1 MKLTKAILFL
11 FFAGIHGSSASTTPV
26 KCSQIDYLFY
36 NSDCCHAS
44 KDVPCMEQLA
54 KVTYDA
60 TVQDIYSKI
69 ENVKTGGLAIA
80 SDRSLDV
87 QDGAT
92 LIVHGSAEGQDA
104 NGKNQYG
111 SLLVKQYA
119 QLGFEAGAVLDLSK
133 IALKAGVSTATR
145 ADIPYLKLSDVTGD
159 VTFHGKVAADKGLSV
174 DDQFTVADVTGDVL
188 TKGSLQVF
196 GKATSSALDVNG
208 KLKVGSDGM
217 IRSAGSV
224 SVEDDLLVIDTS
236 CANPPCVDYQF
247 KVKQSTGEVEAKGS
261 LAIRKE
267 LEVDGVS
274 KLDGGIN
281 VANLFTV
288 GLDGAT
294 TIDALV
300 TMKKLV
306 TMTGGGRLEGSWVV
320 PTGSSVSV
328 LGTLNIQEGN
338 LKTQGTVSS
347 TGITFQQLTAGADFN
362 NQAVTNV
369 KFTSGAIT
377 GVTIDSSAIGES
389 TPSTVKATTLDASST
404 ISGEGDLSVAG
415 KAELNSVTIDGG
427 VIGNVSSL
435 TAASLVS
442 SGDLTVQGDASVTG
456 SLSAGNSTLGSST
469 IASMTVSGDSI
480 MEGSVSMKKDVTF
493 ETKIIVNDQMQVG
506 AGGASASLVEDGTST
521 GGCDT
526 LLVFSGDAKTSSAAL
541 PIIETII
548 ANGGA
553 CTASSSDTTFVAA
566 KETQASCA
574 TPNAWVS
581 YDETQKFAVN
591 PSFGLYICDGLMDTF
606 SGAYTVYKLEMTTSG
621 AVDFAKDGT
630 LKTSGKATLDS
641 LEVVN
646 AADVSDLTVSKSL
659 VLDGNTSTTNG
670 FILTSEGEASIK
682 SVVVATTLEVSGETS
697 LKGAQTSTALAT
709 FKAGLKT
716 LGGSCNDASKTEL
729 QCAGDTCTVD
739 GTADQ
744 TCVWTAKDGVKVEAD
759 GSVEANTLKIKD
771 APAAALSVEQSN
783 HCSSA
788 SYTDET
794 TCEGSG
800 NTWSATKSVASISN
814 DGVLQVQRIESATHI
829 MPMYQQTATDG
840 LFCADNEG
848 VLLQA
853 VGSCEAS
860 AAFREWSCNDSG
872 NAVSF
877 SDFRNNVHADDWMGS
892 CSGTYTATYV
902 AECSRY
908 DNGLPSD
915 TNNLKFCEKINT
927 REQCLGTELILRG
940 KNYVVSDVLESM
952 SGVEAKIWTPTGEVK
967 MHLCRNKIVVATS

>member
-1 MKLTKAILFL
+1 
-11 FFAGIHGSSASTTPV
+11 
-26 KCSQIDYLFY
+26 
-36 NSDCCHAS
+36 
-44 KDVPCMEQLA
+44 MEQLA

-92 LIVHGSAEGQDA
+92 LVVHGSAEGQDA

-133 IALKAGVSTATR
+133 IALKAGLSTATR

-196 GKATSSALDVNG
+196 GKVTSSALDVNG
-208 KLKVGSDGM
+208 KLKVGSDGV

-236 CANPPCVDYQF
+236 CANPPCVDHQF

-261 LAIRKE
+261 LVIRKE

-300 TMKKLV
+300 SMKKLV

-369 KFTSGAIT
+369 KFTSGAIS
-377 GVTIDSSAIGES
+377 GVTIDSSAIGET
-389 TPSTVKATTLDASST
+389 TPSTVKATTLAASSSIT
-404 ISGEGDLSVAG
+404 GQGDLSVAG
-415 KAELNSVTIDGG
+415 KAELNSVTVDGG
-427 VIGNVSSL
+427 VISNVSSL
-435 TAASLVS
+435 TASSLVS

-456 SLSAGNSTLGSST
+456 SLSAGDSSFGSST
-469 IASMTVSGDSI
+469 IASVTVSGATVL
-480 MEGSVSMKKDVTF
+480 EGSVSMKKDVTF

-506 AGGASASLVEDGTST
+506 TGSTSSSLVTDGTTTSGCT
-521 GGCDT
+521 AGSVFSAGSGSNTPETALPFVNQLITNGGGC
-526 LLVFSGDAKTSSAAL
+526 VVSSTSSVLVDDKLTQESCTGTNVWIAYL
-541 PIIETII
+541 ETHVFIIHGT
-548 ANGGA
+548 
-553 CTASSSDTTFVAA
+553 
-566 KETQASCA
+566 
-574 TPNAWVS
+574 
-581 YDETQKFAVN
+581 Y
-591 PSFGLYICDGLMDTF
+591 GLQVCESISN
-606 SGAYTVYKLEMTTSG
+606 SGSAYTVYTRQVTESG

-630 LKTSGKATLDS
+630 LKTSGKATLHS
-641 LEVVN
+641 LEVEN
-646 AADVSDLTVSKSL
+646 AADVSDLTVSTSL

-829 MPMYQQTATDG
+829 MPMYQQTTSDG

-853 VGSCEAS
+853 VGSCEAG

-872 NAVSF
+872 DAVSF
-877 SDFRNNVHADDWMGS
+877 SDFRNNVHGDDWMGS
-892 CSGTYTATYV
+892 CSGVYTATYV

-940 KNYVVSDVLESM
+940 KNYVVSDVFESM
-952 SGVEAKIWTPTGEVK
+952 SGVEPKIWTPTGEVK

>member
-92 LIVHGSAEGQDA
+92 LVVHGSAEGQDA

-119 QLGFEAGAVLDLSK
+119 ELGFEAGAVLDLSK
-133 IALKAGVSTATR
+133 IALKAGLSTATR

-208 KLKVGSDGM
+208 KLKVGSDGV

-236 CANPPCVDYQF
+236 CANPPCVDHQF

-261 LAIRKE
+261 LSIRKE

-300 TMKKLV
+300 SMKKLV

-377 GVTIDSSAIGES
+377 GVTIDSSAIGET
-389 TPSTVKATTLDASST
+389 TPSSVKATTLAASSK
-404 ISGEGDLSVAG
+404 ISGDGDLSVAG
-415 KAELNSVTIDGG
+415 KAELNSVTVDGG
-427 VIGNVSSL
+427 VISNVSSL
-435 TAASLVS
+435 TSASLVS

-456 SLSAGNSTLGSST
+456 SLSAGDSTLGSST
-469 IASMTVSGDSI
+469 IASMTVSGDSV

-506 AGGASASLVEDGTST
+506 LGKATFALATETGDCATTPDSGSPIKYEQSVYDPNSECDETDYACLGAKCDAHHTSVGGEAITVPEAQFTIRAASGTINHLA
-521 GGCDT
+521 CY
-526 LLVFSGDAKTSSAAL
+526 VCFSWNSAL
-541 PIIETII
+541 
-548 ANGGA
+548 
-553 CTASSSDTTFVAA
+553 S
-566 KETQASCA
+566 QASYHPVKRGVA
-574 TPNAWVS
+574 
-581 YDETQKFAVN
+581 
-591 PSFGLYICDGLMDTF
+591 
-606 SGAYTVYKLEMTTSG
+606 G

-716 LGGSCNDASKTEL
+716 LGGSCNDDSKTEL

-759 GSVEANTLKIKD
+759 GSLEANTMKIKD
-771 APAAALSVEQSN
+771 AAAAALTVEQSN

-814 DGVLQVQRIESATHI
+814 DGVLQVQRIESPTHI

-848 VLLQA
+848 VLIQA
-853 VGSCEAS
+853 VGSCEAG
-860 AAFREWSCNDSG
+860 ATFREWSCNDSG

-877 SDFRNNVHADDWMGS
+877 SDFRNTVHGDDWMGS

-902 AECSRY
+902 SECSRY

>member
-1 MKLTKAILFL
+1 MKLTKVILFL
-11 FFAGIHGSSASTTPV
+11 IFAGIHGSSASTTPV

-80 SDRSLDV
+80 SDRTLDV

-92 LIVHGSAEGQDA
+92 LVVHGSGAGQDA

-133 IALKAGVSTATR
+133 IALNAGVSTATR

-208 KLKVGSDGM
+208 KLKVGSDGV
-217 IRSAGSV
+217 IRSEGSL
-224 SVEDDLLVIDTS
+224 SLEDDLLIIDTS
-236 CANPPCVDYQF
+236 CSNPPCVDHLF
-247 KVKQSTGEVEAKGS
+247 KIKQATGEVEAKGS
-261 LAIRKE
+261 VVVRKE

-288 GLDGAT
+288 SADGST
-294 TIDALV
+294 TVDALV

-328 LGTLNIQEGN
+328 LGTLDIEEGN
-338 LKTQGTVSS
+338 LKTRGTVSS

-362 NQAVTNV
+362 NKPVTNV
-369 KFTSGAIT
+369 KFTSGAIS
-377 GVTIDSSAIGES
+377 GVSIDSSAIGTTTAS
-389 TPSTVKATTLDASST
+389 TIKATTLDASST
-404 ISGEGDLSVAG
+404 ITGQGDLSVAG
-415 KAELNSVTIDGG
+415 KVDLNSITVDRG
-427 VIGNVSSL
+427 VISNVSSL
-435 TAASLVS
+435 TAETIVS
-442 SGDLTVQGDASVTG
+442 SGDSTVQGDASITG
-456 SLSAGNSTLGSST
+456 SLSAGDTTLGNST
-469 IASMTVSGDSI
+469 IASVTVSGPTVL
-480 MEGSVSMKKDVTF
+480 EGSVSMKKDVTF
-493 ETKIIVNDQMQVG
+493 ETKIIVSDQMQVG
-506 AGGASASLVEDGTST
+506 SNGT
-521 GGCDT
+521 
-526 LLVFSGDAKTSSAAL
+526 
-541 PIIETII
+541 
-548 ANGGA
+548 
-553 CTASSSDTTFVAA
+553 
-566 KETQASCA
+566 
-574 TPNAWVS
+574 
-581 YDETQKFAVN
+581 
-591 PSFGLYICDGLMDTF
+591 
-606 SGAYTVYKLEMTTSG
+606 
-621 AVDFAKDGT
+621 VDFAKDGT

-670 FILTSEGEASIK
+670 FVLTSEGEASIK
-682 SVVVATTLEVSGETS
+682 SVVVATTFEVSGQTS

-716 LGGSCNDASKTEL
+716 LGGSCNDPTKTEL
-729 QCAGDTCTVD
+729 QCAGDTCTV
-739 GTADQ
+739 GTTTDQ
-744 TCVWTAKDGVKVEAD
+744 TCVWTPKDGVKVEAD
-759 GSVEANTLKIKD
+759 GSLEANTLTIKD
-771 APAAALSVEQSN
+771 AAAAALTVEQSN
-783 HCSSA
+783 HCSSP
-788 SYTDET
+788 SYTT
-794 TCEGSG
+794 QALCEGSG
-800 NTWSATKSVASISN
+800 NTWSATKSVASITN
-814 DGVLQVQRIESATHI
+814 DGVLQVQKIESGTHI
-829 MPMYQQTATDG
+829 MPMYQQTANAG
-840 LFCADNEG
+840 LYCADNDG
-848 VLLQA
+848 VLIQS
-853 VGSCEAS
+853 VGACESGAT
-860 AAFREWSCNDSG
+860 FREWSCNDSG
-872 NAVSF
+872 GTAVSF
-877 SDFRNNVHADDWMGS
+877 SDFRNTVHGDDWMGS
-892 CSGTYTATYV
+892 CSGTYTAKYV
-902 AECSRY
+902 AACSRY
-908 DNGLPSD
+908 DNAGQPSD

-940 KNYVVSDVLESM
+940 KNYVVSDVLQAM
-952 SGVEAKIWTPTGEVK
+952 SGVSAKIWTPTGEVK
-967 MHLCRNKIVVATS
+967 MHLCRNKIVVAVATT